1 MSLNWVE
8 IDRVLEE
15 LPLEGAFLQNIKQTS
30 FHHLILEFY
39 RPGRTVNL
47 LICLD
52 KKNMRI
58 HETREKFTSL
68 SKPPRFT
75 SLLRSRIKGCR
86 LEEIRQLGQERIIR
100 MDLVKG
106 EIKHILYVRLWGG
119 AANLVL
125 CTPEGVIQDAFS
137 RRPARKEI
145 PGKSFRPEDLS
156 GSPPARQFALKE
168 EILRLSENY
177 NQGLD
182 LFYRDQESAGD
193 LSEQKSKAYRALD
206 VLESQYESSLAGLR
220 RRLEE
225 YNREEILRER
235 GDILMSSL
243 HLLTRGETS
252 FQTGVAD
259 PIPLD
264 PRKSPVENAQD
275 YYKKAGK
282 AARGRAMTRE
292 EAELLETKLRGIVE
306 KRKLLDASQDPEEIV
321 SLIPLENAGKSRET
335 EKRQP
340 GLFFHSGGF
349 TLLAG
354 RNSRENDELLRHHV
368 RGNDYWLHTRDYPG
382 GYIFIRTSRNKTVPL
397 EVLLDGGNLAVFYSK
412 AKKSGQA
419 DVYYTQVKYLRRP
432 KEGKKGL
439 VLPTKEKNLHIT
451 LDETRIKKLREDLA

>member
-15 LPLEGAFLQNIKQTS
+15 LPLEGAFLQNIRQTS
-30 FHHLILEFY
+30 FHHLIMEFY
-39 RPGRTVNL
+39 RPGRTINL

-58 HETREKFTSL
+58 HETREKFPSL
-68 SKPPRFT
+68 SRPPRFT

-86 LEEIRQLGQERIIR
+86 LEGIRQLGRERIIR
-100 MDLVKG
+100 MDLTKG
-106 EIKHILYVRLWGG
+106 EEKHLLYIRLWGG

-125 CTPEGVIQDAFS
+125 CSPEGIIQDAFS
-137 RRPARKEI
+137 RRPARKEV
-145 PGKSFRPEDLS
+145 PGESFRPEELT
-156 GSPPARQFALKE
+156 GPPPSRVFTLNE
-168 EILRLSENY
+168 EVLGLSENY

-182 LFYRDQESAGD
+182 LFYRDQENDGD
-193 LSEQKSKAYRALD
+193 LSELKKKASRALD
-206 VLESQYESSLAGLR
+206 VLESQYESSLTGLR
-220 RRLEE
+220 KRLEE
-225 YNREEILRER
+225 YSREDQLRER

-243 HLLTRGETS
+243 HLLSRGETS
-252 FQTGVAD
+252 FEYGEGD

-292 EAELLETKLRGIVE
+292 EVELLENKLKGIE
-306 KRKLLDASQDPEEIV
+306 QKRRILEETSDPEEIEA
-321 SLIPLENAGKSRET
+321 LIPRESTGGNRDKEN
-335 EKRQP
+335 RQP
-340 GLFFHSGGF
+340 GLSFRSGGF

-382 GYIFIRTSRNKTVPL
+382 GYIFIRTPRNKTVPL

-432 KEGKKGL
+432 REGKKGL
-439 VLPTKEKNLHIT
+439 VLPTKEKNLHIK